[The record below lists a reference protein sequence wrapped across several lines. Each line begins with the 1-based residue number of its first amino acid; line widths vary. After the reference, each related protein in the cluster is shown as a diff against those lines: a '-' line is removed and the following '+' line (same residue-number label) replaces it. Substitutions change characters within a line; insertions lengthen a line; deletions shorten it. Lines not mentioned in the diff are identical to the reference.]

1 MLWFCAEIA
10 NMTRPEDSLCG
21 ARILLRPLQMAD
33 ATELLR
39 AASDGELWQLKVTEV
54 PSVDTIT
61 AYIDK
66 ALQGRNE
73 GSVMPFVI
81 MERESGQII
90 GTTRFWQISPKHR
103 RLEIGGTW
111 LAASWQRTFANT
123 ETKYLML
130 QHAFEH
136 MQCVRVQL
144 TTDVHNEKSRQ
155 AILRLGATQEG
166 ILRNERIMP
175 DGRKRDS
182 VIYSIVDDE
191 WPAIKRQLATCLGL
205 TPLP

>member
-1 MLWFCAEIA
+1 
-10 NMTRPEDSLCG
+10 MTRQEDTLCG
-21 ARILLRPLQMAD
+21 ARIQLRPLERCDAAD
-33 ATELLR
+33 LLR

-54 PSVDTIT
+54 PSADTVT
-61 AYIDK
+61 DYIDK
-66 ALQGRNE
+66 ALQGL
-73 GSVMPFVI
+73 GDGTVMPFVI
-81 MERESGQII
+81 MVKASGQII

-123 ETKYLML
+123 ESKYLML

-136 MQCVRVQL
+136 MQCARVQL

-182 VIYSIVDDE
+182 VIYSILDDE
-191 WPAIKRQLATCLGL
+191 WPAIKQQLATRLGL

>member
-1 MLWFCAEIA
+1 
-10 NMTRPEDSLCG
+10 MTQQEDMLCG
-21 ARILLRPLQMAD
+21 TRIRLRPLQMTDAAD
-33 ATELLR
+33 LVR
-39 AASDGELWQLKVTEV
+39 AASDGALWQLNVTEV
-54 PSVDTIT
+54 PSADTVA
-61 AYIDK
+61 AYIGK
-66 ALQGRNE
+66 ALQGRDS
-73 GSVMPFVI
+73 GSVMPFAIVLQT
-81 MERESGQII
+81 SGQVI
-90 GTTRFWQISPKHR
+90 GTTRFWQISPHHR

-130 QHAFEH
+130 QHAFER

-144 TTDVHNEKSRQ
+144 TTDVLNEASRR

-182 VIYSIVDDE
+182 VVYSILDDE
-191 WPAIKRQLATCLGL
+191 WPAIKQQLATRLGL
-205 TPLP
+205 NLLP